1 MGCLSNILRN
11 VLKYIIKNLAI
22 FSDVPTN
29 VPKALHGLPVPV
41 SRTKGLRH
49 QNTEL
54 K

>member
-1 MGCLSNILRN
+1 MSNILRN
-11 VLKYIIKNLAI
+11 VLKYITKILAI
-22 FSDVPTN
+22 FSNVLTN
-29 VPKALHGLPVPV
+29 VPKALHRLPLPV